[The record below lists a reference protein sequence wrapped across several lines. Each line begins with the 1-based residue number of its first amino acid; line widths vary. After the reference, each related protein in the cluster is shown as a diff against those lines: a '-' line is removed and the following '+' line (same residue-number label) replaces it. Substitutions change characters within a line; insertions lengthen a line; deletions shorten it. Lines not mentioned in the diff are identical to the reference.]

1 MQRRCKNFSKYELV
15 CPSVILR
22 EMLVDPSTASAHRHR
37 VNPATLHRPAYTG
50 ASEHA
55 SDEPQLLVKIVSLP
69 GDPDDTVL
77 GVLLLGIDG
86 SEVSHW
92 PHKDCTT
99 RQQVIEAISAD
110 AMEGNFQFEVLK

>member
-1 MQRRCKNFSKYELV
+1 MQRRSKNFSKYDLV
-15 CPSVILR
+15 CPSLILH
-22 EMLVDPSTASAHRHR
+22 EMVFDPSTASQSR
-37 VNPATLHRPAYTG
+37 VNPATLHRPACTG

-55 SDEPQLLVKIVSLP
+55 TDEPRFLVKIVSLP

-99 RQQVIEAISAD
+99 RQQVIDAISAD